1 MFRKASIDDIPYI
14 NKILVEFNQP
24 KISNIVSE
32 YIIYDNNIGII
43 NYNIVGTEVEIY
55 YLYVEK
61 EYRNNNIGGQLLTA
75 MIDECIKKEC
85 TDIFLEVRE
94 SNVAAINLYKKYGF
108 IEISKRLNYYNNPKE
123 NAIIL
128 NKKLGD

>member
-14 NKILVEFNQP
+14 NKVLVEFKQP
-24 KISNIVSE
+24 KISNIISE

-75 MIDECIKKEC
+75 MIDECKKKSVTC
-85 TDIFLEVRE
+85 VHLEVRK
-94 SNVAAINLYKKYGF
+94 SNNVAISLYKKYGF
-108 IEISKRLNYYNNPKE
+108 IATGVSKNHYKE
-123 NAIIL
+123 PTEDAVRMSMTF
-128 NKKLGD
+128 